1 MLTMFFVVLALFLS
15 SVVLKEYHNDYDVNH
30 MAELQVIE
38 KKESFGTDD
47 ESELQFLY
55 FGQGDN
61 GYFSVINEWAE
72 YRKIGVTTFT
82 SLNGA
87 DRIIGASDSNG
98 AYWLVDGELL
108 KTNTEKYTK
117 TLTDYVR
124 KGGVVIFY
132 RMPPYE
138 TIKDSEELKSLLGI
152 QQLRAESVE
161 LREIRI

>member
-1 MLTMFFVVLALFLS
+1 MKRGEAVLSKRNFFMMLTMFFVVLALFLS

-98 AYWLVDGELL
+98 AYWLFGLWTENCL
-108 KTNTEKYTK
+108 KQIPKSIPKRLPTMCEKAG
-117 TLTDYVR
+117 L
-124 KGGVVIFY
+124 
-132 RMPPYE
+132 
-138 TIKDSEELKSLLGI
+138 
-152 QQLRAESVE
+152 
-161 LREIRI
+161 